1 MTALAAA
8 KHAELPGAVRT
19 YARII
24 LAIASLLVFAAAAL
38 LLRQGDHDSNKGE
51 FGVDRLPITAAVS
64 TIVYGAPIGSYYSG
78 VAHSL
83 LDFDT
88 PIKVSFG
95 RVTSG
100 IPLGDLVPA
109 HFGGIGTGFPMVT
122 LAAMYV
128 FGVHLSS
135 IVIMF
140 SCLMGVTTFL
150 FLLRFNDDR
159 ALFVPITFGV
169 LTVMMATP
177 LVTNAFYAGQVP
189 VGGYRYFSMLGVIPG
204 MHLFLELVDNNA
216 DRPAWTRKGT
226 ALAVLQSIMLSISLF
241 INVAT
246 IYLAG
251 AVVFGCVIAVVRRR
265 GDGRQIRMI
274 VSETL
279 LIAAIFVSVFISLK
293 IIAAQYYATGTSD
306 MVWHRVFISLGANPA
321 WPFGDLRQVYSTC
334 QLYTPK
340 GLVPNIADQNAY
352 CVWGAYTQAHDISVG
367 QNSEQVYGPLYEAA
381 LREAF
386 FNVVLQYPKQV
397 LVTFFYYKPVLLTST
412 LRSILSFNFSFSWP
426 ISVMVV
432 LQFLITAAYVYSISA
447 NPRYNQTA
455 VLAAGMVISAICCC
469 VIYLVAWSLPWTS
482 SELLFYVIAIAAV
495 ALILGM
501 KYVHQS
507 LLGSPT
513 ALPIDAYD

>member
-8 KHAELPGAVRT
+8 KPVEKPGAVRA
-19 YARII
+19 YVRII

-38 LLRQGDHDSNKGE
+38 LLRQGDHDSDKWE
-51 FGVDRLPITAAVS
+51 FDVDRLPIAAAVS
-64 TIVYGAPIGSYYSG
+64 TIVYGAPIGSYYHG
-78 VAHSL
+78 VEQAL

-169 LTVMMATP
+169 LTVMMVTP
-177 LVTNAFYAGQVP
+177 LATNAFNAGQVP

-204 MHLFLELVDNNA
+204 MHLFLELVSNNA
-216 DRPAWTRKGT
+216 HRPPWNKKG
-226 ALAVLQSIMLSISLF
+226 ASLAVLQSIMLSVSLF

-251 AVVFGCVIAVVRRR
+251 TIIFGCMIALVRRR
-265 GDGRQIRMI
+265 GDSRQPRAV

-279 LIAAIFVSVFISLK
+279 LIAVIFVSVFILLK
-293 IIAAQYYATGTSD
+293 VIAGQFYATGTSD

-321 WPFGDLRQVYSTC
+321 WPFGDLHQVYSTC
-334 QLYTPK
+334 QQHIPK
-340 GLVPNIADQNAY
+340 GLVPSIVDRNAG
-352 CVWGAYTQAHDISVG
+352 CVWDSYAQAHDISG
-367 QNSEQVYGPLYEAA
+367 AQKTAQRYGPLYEAA
-381 LREAF
+381 LRAAF

-397 LVTFFYYKPVLLTST
+397 FVTFFYYKPLLLAST
-412 LRSILSFNFSFSWP
+412 LRSIFSFDFLFSWP

-432 LQFLITAAYVYSISA
+432 LQFLITTVYSYSISA
-447 NPRYNQTA
+447 DPRSNHITT
-455 VLAAGMVISAICCC
+455 LAAGLVISAVCCC
-469 VIYLVAWSLPWTS
+469 VIYLAAWSLPWTS
-482 SELLFYVIAIAAV
+482 SELLFYVIAIVAIALTAGLKYAYQGLP
-495 ALILGM
+495 ALIRH
-501 KYVHQS
+501 VPH
-507 LLGSPT
+507 
-513 ALPIDAYD
+513 